1 MFFVQCFAFVF
12 PELAFVSQ
20 GPEPVETVEP
30 YIEQNTFIP
39 IQYKRRPAPEM
50 PQQEEVP
57 SVPPRIP
64 VPPSPR
70 PRPKATKKA
79 GDSHV
84 KRGKT
89 PEGKEASPY
98 NALVYP
104 EGDGEEHVYNVPA
117 EPEEEERGPDA
128 SVAVSAAKTQV
139 VRPLPVK
146 EGSRDDDRRPLPPLL
161 RSYPPLSGQSSEG
174 GGSDAS
180 SKPRSRPPGGGSDAN
195 SKPRPQALSMTTPPA
210 LPPPRTDPAVKEA
223 LDALSIE
230 DVSVKLKELGL
241 GKYAKKFRK
250 NRIDGVLLQKLT
262 ESTVRSEFNMNQ
274 LEFILLNTF
283 IREGHIPK
291 HSEKK
296 PQDGGSL
303 QRKLFPFL

>member
-1 MFFVQCFAFVF
+1 MVQCFAFVF

-20 GPEPVETVEP
+20 GPEPVKTVEP

-39 IQYKRRPAPEM
+39 IQYKRRPAPEI

-64 VPPSPR
+64 VPLSPR
-70 PRPKATKKA
+70 PRPKATTKA

-104 EGDGEEHVYNVPA
+104 EGDGEEHVYNVPT

-128 SVAVSAAKTQV
+128 SVAASAAKTQV

-161 RSYPPLSGQSSEG
+161 HSYPPLSGQSSEG

-180 SKPRSRPPGGGSDAN
+180 

-303 QRKLFPFL
+303 QRKLLPFL